1 MNRVIIGVLL
11 ILLLHAGSL
20 LGQQKDHLITSN
32 FRNVSFAQVAAQIES
47 ETPYRFFSHPGI
59 MDSLEVN
66 FEVRN
71 QPVQRV
77 LKRAFTVSDYHYFI
91 LSYDIII
98 TAGAKIKPELPEGF
112 FDINSDAPVD
122 MDLTAL
128 LFGDRDKS
136 DDPEAEISIEDQ
148 LIEIGIKT
156 SLVEGKMVNLAGTI
170 EDELNGEPVIGAI
183 VYIETPRIGVIT
195 NAYGY
200 YNITLPQGP
209 HTLRMRSV
217 GMKET
222 KREIML
228 FSEGTLDIELIQNV
242 IGLKEVV
249 IEAEKFLNITSV
261 QMGIEKMSMT
271 DMKQIPTVL
280 GEKDIT
286 KIILTLPGVQTVGE
300 GASGFNVR
308 GGAADQ
314 NLVTMNGATLY
325 NPSHFFGFFSVF
337 NPDVIRS
344 ATLLK
349 AGIPA
354 RYGGRASSIFE
365 VKSRDGNK
373 KRFGG
378 QGGISPVTARLT
390 LEGPI
395 VKDKASIIVG
405 GRSTYSNW
413 LLQQVPDANIK
424 NSSASFYDVNAKIS
438 VEVGDRDAIYLSS
451 YFSNDDFRLFSDSL
465 YQYRNFNASFQWRHI
480 FSNKLLYIASGS
492 YSSYKYSISQKND
505 SLRSFDFHY
514 NLGSANIKVDFSYFP
529 TSWSGVDFGIS
540 SIVYNLDPG
549 EMLPGNT
556 NSEIAP
562 VILESE
568 KGVENAI
575 YIGNNFN
582 LNDQLSVYAGLRY
595 SLYSYL
601 GPKTVNFYPEGLP
614 RSPSNTTEAKM
625 YGTNEVIKTY
635 YGPEYR
641 GSARYNLNSISSIK
655 ASFNRM
661 RQYIHMLTNTAAI
674 SPTDTWKLSDSYLR
688 PQVSDQVS
696 LGYYRNLRLNSIE
709 SYVEIYYKNVQDI
722 LEYKGG
728 AKLLL
733 NNQIETDLLNGKNKS
748 YGLEFLL
755 KKKRGKMNG
764 WISYTYSRSFNKVIG
779 SNPEETINEGAYFPT
794 NYDKPHSLN
803 LIFNYKFNRRVD
815 VSSNFVYSTGR
826 PITFPVSRYVLGNSE
841 RLFYSNRNE
850 FRVPDYIRL
859 DVSLQVEGNHKVN
872 KLAHSSW
879 SFSVYNVLG
888 RKNVYSIYF
897 VSEGG
902 RVQGYKLSVFG
913 TAIPTVTYNFK
924 F

>member
-1 MNRVIIGVLL
+1 MSRAIIGVLL

-20 LGQQKDHLITSN
+20 LGQQKNHVITGI

-66 FEVRN
+66 FEVKN
-71 QPVQRV
+71 QLVQRV
-77 LKRAFTVSDYHYFI
+77 LKHAFTGSDYHYFI

-122 MDLTAL
+122 MDLTAF
-128 LFGDRDKS
+128 LFGNRDKS
-136 DDPEAEISIEDQ
+136 DDQEAEISIEDQ

-156 SLVEGKMVNLAGTI
+156 SLVDGKMVNLAGTI

-209 HTLRMRSV
+209 HTLQVRSV
-217 GMKET
+217 GTKET

-228 FSEGTLDIELIQNV
+228 FSEGTLDIELIQSV

-249 IEAEKFLNITSV
+249 IEAEKFLNVTGI
-261 QMGIEKMSMT
+261 QMGIEKMGMT

-280 GEKDIT
+280 GERDIT
-286 KIILTLPGVQTVGE
+286 KIVLTLPGVLTVGE

-314 NLVTMNGATLY
+314 NLVTLNGATLY

-354 RYGGRASSIFE
+354 RYGGRVSSIFE

-424 NSSASFYDVNAKIS
+424 NSSASFYDIIAKIS
-438 VEVGDRDAIYLSS
+438 IEAGDKDAIYLSS

-480 FSNKLLYIASGS
+480 FSNKLLSIASGS

-562 VILESE
+562 VTLESE

-582 LNDQLSVYAGLRY
+582 INDQLSVYAGLRY

-655 ASFNRM
+655 ASFSRM

-674 SPTDTWKLSDSYLR
+674 SPTDTWKLSDPYIR
-688 PQVSDQVS
+688 PQVSDKVS

-826 PITFPVSRYVLGNSE
+826 PITFPVARYILGNSE

-872 KLAHSSW
+872 KPAHSSW

-897 VSEGG
+897 ISEGG